1 MSTADINQVL
11 AQMRVMAAQAAGQQ
25 IRPQEGVGNDFSQ
38 LLKQSIDNVN
48 EAQMEAGAM
57 KKAFETGQGDMDLAE
72 VMIAI
77 QKSSLSFETM
87 VQVRNKLVDAYKD
100 VMNMPI

>member
-1 MSTADINQVL
+1 MSSSDINQVL
-11 AQMRVMAAQAAGQQ
+11 AQMRVMAAQATGLPARVEETSGS
-25 IRPQEGVGNDFSQ
+25 DFSQ
-38 LLKQSIDNVN
+38 LLKQSIDTVN
-48 EAQMEAGAM
+48 EAQQKAGAM
-57 KKAFETGQGDMDLAE
+57 KQAFETGQGDVDLAE